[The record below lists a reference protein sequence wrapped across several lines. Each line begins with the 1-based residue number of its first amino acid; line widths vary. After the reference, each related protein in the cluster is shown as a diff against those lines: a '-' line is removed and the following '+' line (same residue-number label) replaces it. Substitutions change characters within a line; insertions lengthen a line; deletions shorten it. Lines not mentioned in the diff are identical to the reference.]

1 MEIINSS
8 IMIHIL
14 PESILKKEIHEID
27 PLTTAI
33 IICSD
38 NNTSYQNIISN
49 MLLVCFADTTK
60 RDHNA
65 ITRKQAREIIG
76 FVRNLSAEII
86 DLYICCSAGQSRSP
100 AIAAAV
106 LRMTGRSDKPIWEN
120 PFYVTNSLVYQTI
133 CHEFDLFAPD
143 WYVRKLVDLNRQCFL
158 DSVNK
163 GYTGK
168 YERWQI
174 IG

>member
-65 ITRKQAREIIG
+65 ITR
-76 FVRNLSAEII
+76 
-86 DLYICCSAGQSRSP
+86 
-100 AIAAAV
+100 
-106 LRMTGRSDKPIWEN
+106 
-120 PFYVTNSLVYQTI
+120 
-133 CHEFDLFAPD
+133 
-143 WYVRKLVDLNRQCFL
+143 
-158 DSVNK
+158 
-163 GYTGK
+163 
-168 YERWQI
+168 
-174 IG
+174 